1 MGWMCVRGSRQDT
14 FCCACVDSA
23 WGRPTG
29 TQITAS
35 RRGVLCSPFPIW
47 CPGISLICWVCVQE
61 GNLLGQ
67 PWYSGNC
74 DRHAAESALLR
85 CQKVGHPLQTPRA
98 FSETPYAQGLWLAG
112 GSSWAGI
119 GVRAA
124 AGNVRLMDGR
134 PPQDGAYTVR
144 PSSGPRGTQ
153 PFTLAVLLHG
163 RVFNIPIRRLA
174 DGRHYALGREGRNH
188 EEVGAEVVKL
198 SRAAPGPSWEHFPGE
213 NHILS
218 FSGVG
223 DQSFQFSH
231 SVVSDS
237 LRPHGQQHA
246 RLSCPSPTP

>member
-1 MGWMCVRGSRQDT
+1 M
-14 FCCACVDSA
+14 DSA

-98 FSETPYAQGLWLAG
+98 FSETPSAQGLWLAG